1 MGPAL
6 ALIVVVYRN
15 SCPPENEIIRS
26 VTVDFYSGRQWNC
39 LQAGLTALT
48 NKPHGPLGKLTSGEY
63 QAQVITR
70 HERKAGVLM
79 SYAEYRRRINPSKR
93 TIRGLYAGAP
103 KFETDELD
111 FQRDRDTGRD
121 IRL

>member
-1 MGPAL
+1 MKSTWQVQEAKNKFSQVL
-6 ALIVVVYRN
+6 DQA
-15 SCPPENEIIRS
+15 ENE
-26 VTVDFYSGRQWNC
+26 
-39 LQAGLTALT
+39 
-48 NKPHGPLGKLTSGEY
+48 P
-63 QAQVITR
+63 QVITR
-70 HERKAGVLM
+70 HGRKAGVLM
-79 SYAEYRRRINPSKR
+79 SYAEYRKRINPSKR